1 MFKTMYIITF
11 LSVVLFNSKTSFGQ
25 GLKKELGICGKSA
38 SLILK
43 LEAEKDPVITEAFLR
58 DDEFCDN
65 GRYEEN
71 ANFILSFYNAQDKI
85 VYDKHIFLNPLT
97 FHEGFDPKA
106 PTKFKNTKII
116 EGNSRIIKIPVSK
129 EMGEVASY
137 KIQSLEGKNKKAYD
151 KKKIKW

>member
-11 LSVVLFNSKTSFGQ
+11 LSVVLFNSETSFGQ
-25 GLKKELGICGKSA
+25 SLKKELGVCGKSA

-43 LEAEKDPVITEAFLR
+43 LEEKKDPTITEAFLR

-65 GRYEEN
+65 GRYEQG
-71 ANFILSFYNAQDKI
+71 ANFIVSFYNAQDKI
-85 VYDKHIFLNPLT
+85 VYDKHIYLNPLT
-97 FHEGFDPKA
+97 FQEGFDPKA

-116 EGNSRIIKIPVSK
+116 EGNSRIIKIPVTK
-129 EMGEVASY
+129 EMGEVTSY
-137 KIQSLEGKNKKAYD
+137 KIQSLEGKDKKTYD